1 MTHLDDEERQLRSRL
16 AALHREYLERAE
28 PITHRLAQ
36 IAAMR
41 PPMPIIVEAASLPQ
55 CVKDMLGATEPAK
68 PPATLT
74 PKAYE
79 NLEREHAKEFRTK
92 YGNCMNYPSCGCK
105 VQHGYDCI
113 PF

>member
-1 MTHLDDEERQLRSRL
+1 MSYLDDEERQLRSRL

-41 PPMPIIVEAASLPQ
+41 PPMPIIVEVKGELPQ
-55 CVKDMLGATEPAK
+55 CIVDILDVAPNPK
-68 PPATLT
+68 PDPRAIAD
-74 PKAYE
+74 KV
-79 NLEREHAKEFRTK
+79 EREYARESKAKHGK
-92 YGNCMNYPSCGCK
+92 CMNYPGCGCK
-105 VQHGYDCI
+105 IQHGYDCI